1 MKLRT
6 FEKIYLRTDRMGGLR
21 FETLDNPNRP
31 PVDHLLLQGWDSSDV
46 PEVTGELIQMSGK
59 DLKVLWE
66 GVVYTRD
73 QIAGIFKPNC
83 QFDPTLPKTYAA
95 RRGSLMK
102 RSTVGVIRAASS
114 DGKSFDI
121 QVCNGGEEMERI
133 LTTQRLSVLTYLL
146 LSNGK
151 KKYGKPLFDPSS
163 PVHLKR
169 VQKLK
174 DAGAELVV

>member
-21 FETLDNPNRP
+21 LETRDNPTQKYT
-31 PVDHLLLQGWDSSDV
+31 DHLLLQGWDSTHV
-46 PEVTGELIQMSGK
+46 PEVTGELRQM
-59 DLKVLWE
+59 DDKVLWE

-73 QIAGIFKPNC
+73 QIAGIFKPNDGLDSSC
-83 QFDPTLPKTYAA
+83 PRTYAT
-95 RRGSLMK
+95 RKGSLV
-102 RSTVGVIRAASS
+102 RPATVGVIRAASA
-114 DGKSFDI
+114 DGETFDI
-121 QVCNGGEEMERI
+121 QVCNGGEEVQRI
-133 LTTQRLSVLTYLL
+133 LTSLKLFALTVLL
-146 LSNGK
+146 LSNGR

-174 DAGAELVV
+174 NAGAELVV